1 MTISELCE
9 AKDWHRGRFYKR
21 TDAAA
26 ESVAAYLNKHECLL
40 SKGNPCRNMDAAQH
54 ENSPSVAKVA
64 MK

>member
-26 ESVAAYLNKHECLL
+26 ESVAAYINKHAEVDKRQPVPEYGC
-40 SKGNPCRNMDAAQH
+40 SATRRQ
-54 ENSPSVAKVA
+54 PSVAKVA
-64 MK
+64 MN